1 LHAQLPVVLA
11 HPTSVALLDPRTT
24 AVARTLFVFFI
35 IGAFIYGARDTIVA
49 FIFAIFF
56 AYVFEPLVSRLQAWH
71 AVSRGSRGI
80 AIAEIYLIL
89 AMACAGIVLGAGPAI
104 ASEGRDLVHSAPV
117 LFNKLVSGQIARQ
130 IGSSRGWSYET
141 QLRIQ
146 HFLAHHRDAILS
158 WVQQLGLKAGSLV
171 TNAFWLAL
179 IPILA
184 VFFLKEGRQIAEF
197 GIQGMRLRPTAR
209 SYVRAAIRDVN
220 DMAAHYIRAQL
231 ILAALS
237 ILAYTLVLALSGVQY
252 GVILGVFAG
261 ILEFIPI
268 VGPLVGAV
276 GVLVI
281 AYLTGFH
288 YIWLLVLF
296 FLGWR
301 VLQDYVNSPL
311 LMHRSVRLHPLAV
324 IFAVLAGAEIAGIVG
339 VYLSIPLAAALQIFW
354 RRWQTYSDV
363 VEENGEQSATRRAA

>member
-1 LHAQLPVVLA
+1 M
-11 HPTSVALLDPRTT
+11 ALLDPRTT
-24 AVARTLFVFFI
+24 AVARTLLIFFL
-35 IGAFIYGARDTIVA
+35 IGAFIYSARQTIVV

-56 AYVFEPLVSRLQAWH
+56 AYVFEPLVSRLQTWH

-80 AIAEIYLIL
+80 AIAEVYLVL
-89 AMACAGIVLGAGPAI
+89 ALACAAMALGAGPAI
-104 ASEGRDLVHSAPV
+104 ASEGRDLTKSAPA
-117 LFNKLVSGQIARQ
+117 LFDKLVSGQIARQ

-141 QLRIQ
+141 QVRIQ
-146 HFLAHHRDAILS
+146 HFLAGHRQAILT
-158 WVQQLGLKAGSLV
+158 WVQQLGLKAGSFV

-184 VFFLKEGRQIAEF
+184 VFFLKEGRQLAEY
-197 GIQGMRLRPTAR
+197 GVQGLRLGPTAR
-209 SYVRAAIRDVN
+209 SYVRAAMRDVN

-231 ILAALS
+231 ILAGLS
-237 ILAYTLVLALSGVQY
+237 ILAYTLVLALSGMQY

-276 GVLVI
+276 AVLVI

-288 YIWLLVLF
+288 YIWLLVFF

-301 VLQDYVNSPL
+301 VVQDYVNSPQ

-324 IFAVLAGAEIAGIVG
+324 IFAVLAGGEIAGIIG
-339 VYLSIPLAAALQIFW
+339 VYLSIPLAAALQILW
-354 RRWQTYSDV
+354 RRWQTYSEAMADK
-363 VEENGEQSATRRAA
+363 EQPSTDRRAA